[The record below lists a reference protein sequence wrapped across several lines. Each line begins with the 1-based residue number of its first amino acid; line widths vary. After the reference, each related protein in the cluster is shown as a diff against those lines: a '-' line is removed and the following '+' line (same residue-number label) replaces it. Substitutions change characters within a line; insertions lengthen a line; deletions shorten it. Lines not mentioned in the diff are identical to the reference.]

1 MRKKCYTRQMY
12 GCLSNSC
19 RIWSILFIWNRY
31 YLCTAY
37 RKMTCSTVW
46 QEYLVW
52 QELDFEFSKAMM
64 TCIWHVWCKV
74 IRVRNNTFLK
84 EFWVYLFFFS
94 SSHSIMLWICA
105 LISWQ
110 NSKQMLP
117 ENSKNFG
124 FALRSLITALH
135 WFCHFPQ
142 PQIWISK
149 VSVLTS

>member
-1 MRKKCYTRQMY
+1 MLKWYLIGTYFVENYSTYVDKLRKKCYTRQMY

-64 TCIWHVWCKV
+64 TCIWHVRYKV
-74 IRVRNNTFLK
+74 MRVGSDTFIQKILQN
-84 EFWVYLFFFS
+84 YLEVASSNPSRLEAHDGFFRLIIKGIFNLRV
-94 SSHSIMLWICA
+94 LWPYGKK
-105 LISWQ
+105 LIS
-110 NSKQMLP
+110 
-117 ENSKNFG
+117 
-124 FALRSLITALH
+124 
-135 WFCHFPQ
+135 
-142 PQIWISK
+142 
-149 VSVLTS
+149 